1 MKAFMDKETFQRL
14 VLLYL
19 LGQFPRGVFSSY
31 RLQKVLYFATRDV
44 EPKPFTFL
52 HTVYGQYSRDATA
65 LLTEM
70 LEDDL
75 IKRSPFADGRS
86 GALWFRG
93 DDIDVERMDHAMET
107 GFPHLAESIRDSVAH
122 YGFLKQRE
130 LDKQAQEDPALQR
143 LPCGQVLFSEVASEA
158 VEVPMEGNFVEGLEF
173 TLCTGTLLLNK
184 YANEAQEHSLFEES
198 PERLPF

>member
-1 MKAFMDKETFQRL
+1 MAAMMDKETFQRL

-19 LGQFPRGVFSSY
+19 LGQFPRGVFSSH
-31 RLQKVLYFATRDV
+31 RLQKVLYFATRDA

-52 HTVYGQYSRDATA
+52 HTASGPYSRDATA

-75 IKRSPFADGRS
+75 VKRTPFEDGRS
-86 GALWFRG
+86 GALWFRS
-93 DDIDVERMDHAMET
+93 DKIDVAKIDQAVEQ
-107 GFPHLAESIRDSVAH
+107 GFPHLAQAIRACVSRYGILKPRELEHHIQNDSV
-122 YGFLKQRE
+122 FQRTLE
-130 LDKQAQEDPALQR
+130 GEASI
-143 LPCGQVLFSEVASEA
+143 SEVASESVA
-158 VEVPMEGNFVEGLEF
+158 VPLADSFVEVLEF
-173 TLCTGTLLLNK
+173 SLCSGTLLLNQ

>member
-1 MKAFMDKETFQRL
+1 MAAMMDKETFQRL
-14 VLLYL
+14 ALLYL

-75 IKRSPFADGRS
+75 VKRTPFEDGRS

-93 DDIDVERMDHAMET
+93 DDMDVTLLDHTLET
-107 GFPHLAESIRDSVAH
+107 GFPRLAEAIRDNVAR

-130 LDKQAQEDPALQR
+130 LDTQAQEDPALQCM
-143 LPCGQVLFSEVASEA
+143 PAGGVLFSEAAS
-158 VEVPMEGNFVEGLEF
+158 
-173 TLCTGTLLLNK
+173 
-184 YANEAQEHSLFEES
+184 
-198 PERLPF
+198 

>member
-1 MKAFMDKETFQRL
+1 MKAMMDKETFQRL

-31 RLQKVLYFATRDV
+31 RLQKVLYFATRDT

-75 IKRSPFADGRS
+75 LKREPLKEELS
-86 GALWFRG
+86 GALWYRG
-93 DDIDVERMDHAMET
+93 DDIDPEFMDEAMEK
-107 GFPHLAESIRDSVAH
+107 GFPTLAESIRNSVAH
-122 YGFLKQRE
+122 YGFLKQSE
-130 LDKQAQEDPALQR
+130 LTDKAHEDQALNRVPRGDILIA
-143 LPCGQVLFSEVASEA
+143 EVNTEV
-158 VEVPMEGNFVEGLEF
+158 VEVPLEDNLVEGLEF
-173 TLCTGTLLLNK
+173 TLCPGTLHLVK
-184 YANEAQEHSLFEES
+184 RAQGEAKIAEY
-198 PERLPF
+198 PERAPF

>member
-1 MKAFMDKETFQRL
+1 MKAMMDKETFQRL

-75 IKRSPFADGRS
+75 VKREPLREELS
-86 GALWFRG
+86 GALWYRG
-93 DDIDVERMDHAMET
+93 DDIDPELMDHAMEK
-107 GFPHLAESIRDSVAH
+107 GFPELANSIQNSVER

-130 LDKQAQEDPALQR
+130 LNEKAHDDPVLTDVPHGEILINEATTETV
-143 LPCGQVLFSEVASEA
+143 QVPLDD
-158 VEVPMEGNFVEGLEF
+158 NLVEGLEF
-173 TLCTGTLLLNK
+173 TLCPGTLHLVK
-184 YANEAQEHSLFEES
+184 RAQGDAKLTEH
-198 PERLPF
+198 PERAPF